1 MGNRLRYR
9 RGSCNHA
16 DPPMRALALCLALAV
31 AATAQA
37 QMPKTDTVKDGK
49 DHPLLSRFAGSVLV
63 GYNTKTFDAV
73 ALVAGKVGKNASDPN
88 LPFEKMQPV
97 EGRITR
103 LAYNFAP
110 DRSAAEVMRNYQQ
123 ALAAAGFK
131 TVFACDRAACGDN
144 FGDFMLQRIDKDLK
158 IEGGG
163 DYWAPFNYGRL
174 EPRYLLA
181 SGQRK
186 GGGVAYA
193 AVHVVPPAD
202 GKNGGVYLEIAEA
215 EAMET
220 GKVSANLS
228 ADQMAKG
235 LAAEGKVALYGLYFD
250 TDKADIKPE
259 SKPALAE
266 MAKLLKGDPKLN
278 VYIVG
283 HTDNVG
289 TLARNTELSQKR
301 AEAVVAALA
310 GEHKIDAKR
319 LLARGVASLAPVAAN
334 DQEAGRAKNRRVE
347 LVRQ

>member
-1 MGNRLRYR
+1 
-9 RGSCNHA
+9 
-16 DPPMRALALCLALAV
+16 MRMLNLV
-31 AATAQA
+31 AIGLVATASAVA
-37 QMPKTDTVKDGK
+37 QMPPADTAKAGK
-49 DHPLLSRFAGSVLV
+49 DHPLLSRFAGSRLV
-63 GYNTKTFDAV
+63 GYQAKTFDAV
-73 ALVAGKVGKNASDPN
+73 ELVAGKYGTNAANPK

-103 LAYNFAP
+103 LAYNYPA

-123 ALAAAGFK
+123 ALAGAGFK
-131 TVFACDRAACGDN
+131 TLFSCERDSCGGD
-144 FGDFMLQRIDKDLK
+144 FGDHMLQRLDKDIK
-158 IEGGG
+158 VEGGSA
-163 DYWAPFNYGRL
+163 YWEPFNHGRT

-186 GGGVAYA
+186 GGGLAYA
-193 AVHVVPPAD
+193 AVYVAAPLG

-220 GKVSANLS
+220 GKVSATLS
-228 ADQMAKG
+228 ADEMAKG
-235 LAAEGKVALYGLYFD
+235 LAAEGKVALYGIYFD
-250 TDKADIKPE
+250 TDKAEVKPE

-266 MAKLLKGDPKLN
+266 MAKLLKADAKLN

-283 HTDNVG
+283 HTDNQG
-289 TLARNTELSQKR
+289 PLARNTELSQKR

-310 GEHKIDAKR
+310 GEHKVDAKR

-334 DQEAGRAKNRRVE
+334 DTEPGRAKNRRVE

>member
-1 MGNRLRYR
+1 
-9 RGSCNHA
+9 
-16 DPPMRALALCLALAV
+16 MRAAAVSSRLFTDANRPMKTAYLIAALAF
-31 AATAQA
+31 AAGAHA
-37 QMPKTDTVKDGK
+37 QMPKADTVKGAK
-49 DHPLLSRFAGSVLV
+49 DHPLLSRFAGSMLV
-63 GYNTKTFDAV
+63 GYNSKTFDAV
-73 ALVAGKVGKNASDPN
+73 ELVAGKVGLNAARPEV
-88 LPFEKMQPV
+88 PFEKMQPV
-97 EGRITR
+97 EGRVTR
-103 LAYNFAP
+103 LAYNFAA

-131 TVFACDRAACGDN
+131 TLFACDRVACGDT
-144 FGDFMLQRIDKDLK
+144 FGDLMLQRLDKDLK
-158 IEGGG
+158 VEGGG
-163 DYWAPFNYGRL
+163 DYWAPFNYGRI

-186 GGGVAYA
+186 GGGMAYA

-202 GKNGGVYLEIAEA
+202 GKNGGVYLEIVEA

-220 GKVSANLS
+220 GKVSASLS
-228 ADQMAKG
+228 AEEMAKG
-235 LAAEGKVALYGLYFD
+235 LAAEGKVALYGIYFD

-266 MAKLLKGDPKLN
+266 MAKLLKSDPKLS

-301 AEAVVAALA
+301 AEAVAAALA

-334 DQEAGRAKNRRVE
+334 DQETGRAKNRRVE